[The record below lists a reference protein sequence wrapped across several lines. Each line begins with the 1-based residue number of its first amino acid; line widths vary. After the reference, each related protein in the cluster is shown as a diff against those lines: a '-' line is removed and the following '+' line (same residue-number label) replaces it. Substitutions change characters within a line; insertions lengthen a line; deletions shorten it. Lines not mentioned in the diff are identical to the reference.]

1 MDPITS
7 GHAAALWAGLH
18 LFLLLALSML
28 VVRLRQKHKV
38 ALGDEGIPELAR
50 AIRAFGNA
58 AEYVPAGIA
67 ALAVLAVTGAAP
79 LAIHVVGL
87 LLFAGRVLHAIGSPT
102 AAAPRSRARWAW
114 SPPGWPTS
122 SRAWPCCCR
131 RSGSACPSGGR
142 SSIRPHGR

>member
-1 MDPITS
+1 MDTITS

-87 LLFAGRVLHAIGSPT
+87 LLFAGRVLHAIGLSN
-102 AAAPRSRARWAW
+102 
-114 SPPGWPTS
+114 
-122 SRAWPCCCR
+122 
-131 RSGSACPSGGR
+131 SGGA
-142 SSIRPHGR
+142 SIPRAVGMVATWLAYIFAGVAQLLSAIG

>member
-1 MDPITS
+1 MDTITS

-87 LLFAGRVLHAIGSPT
+87 LLFAGRVLHAIGLSN
-102 AAAPRSRARWAW
+102 
-114 SPPGWPTS
+114 
-122 SRAWPCCCR
+122 
-131 RSGSACPSGGR
+131 SGGA
-142 SSIRPHGR
+142 SIPRAVGMVATWLAYIFAGVALLLSAIG